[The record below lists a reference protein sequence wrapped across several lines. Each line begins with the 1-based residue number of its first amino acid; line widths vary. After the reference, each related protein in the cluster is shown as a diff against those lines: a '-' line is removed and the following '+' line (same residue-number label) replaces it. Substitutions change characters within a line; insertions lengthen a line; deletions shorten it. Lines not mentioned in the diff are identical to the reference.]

1 MTITFIVLLSVI
13 SWTICLVMVCL
24 VEQMPEDH
32 KWPTIGLIVLNFIIH
47 GAFQFGAAWQRMDTN
62 EKFNLTTKTIQK
74 P

>member
-1 MTITFIVLLSVI
+1 MKQNNQQRPT
-13 SWTICLVMVCL
+13 
-24 VEQMPEDH
+24 PETDDAVRKGAYLTH
-32 KWPTIGLIVLNFIIH
+32 GEYPETCGKQIVLNFIVH